1 MNEELKNKLE
11 QQDEGD
17 TMAAVVESLKA
28 QIAERDKRIQ
38 EAENKLKDREK
49 TIRLLLDGE
58 NREHAQKEQS
68 DMAADF
74 RKCCKF

>member
-1 MNEELKNKLE
+1 MDDKREQE

-38 EAENKLKDREK
+38 EAENKVKDREK

-58 NREHAQKEQS
+58 NQEHAQKEQS

-74 RKCCKF
+74 RKRCKF

>member
-1 MNEELKNKLE
+1 MDEERERE
-11 QQDEGD
+11 QSNEGD

-38 EAENKLKDREK
+38 EAENKVKDREK

-58 NREHAQKEQS
+58 NQEHAQKEQS
-68 DMAADF
+68 NMAADF
-74 RKCCKF
+74 RKRCKF

>member
-1 MNEELKNKLE
+1 MEDEREEQE
-11 QQDEGD
+11 HQDEGD

-38 EAENKLKDREK
+38 EAENKVKDREK

-58 NREHAQKEQS
+58 NQERAQKEQG

-74 RKCCKF
+74 RKRCKF

>member
-1 MNEELKNKLE
+1 MDEEKE
-11 QQDEGD
+11 QERQDEGD

-38 EAENKLKDREK
+38 EAENKVKDREK

-58 NREHAQKEQS
+58 NQEHAQKEQS

-74 RKCCKF
+74 RKRCKF

>member
-1 MNEELKNKLE
+1 MDDERELE
-11 QQDEGD
+11 QQNEGD

-38 EAENKLKDREK
+38 EAENKVKDREK

-58 NREHAQKEQS
+58 KQEHAQKEQS

-74 RKCCKF
+74 RKRCKF